1 MIKDFS
7 IPDLQ
12 GLCSIQNTGTKG
24 DPTTPSITSVPSIIN
39 NKLTGKVSSPGF
51 QKSKRLGCGSVVKGV
66 TNQDGCMI

>member
-12 GLCSIQNTGTKG
+12 GLCSIQNTGTKC

-39 NKLTGKVSSPGF
+39 NKLTGKVSSPG
-51 QKSKRLGCGSVVKGV
+51 LGVEVWSRESQTKMGA
-66 TNQDGCMI
+66 